1 MLGVVLMNSKTHMVE
16 IEVVSQQLDQYKNNG
31 LISNLHEI
39 LPGQI

>member
-1 MLGVVLMNSKTHMVE
+1 MLGVVLMNPKIHMVI

-39 LPGQI
+39 LSGQI